1 MTLLRAAARLM
12 LASSFIA
19 NGVSA
24 VRQPDAQVEEAEAIT
39 EKLVP
44 VTQRALPASV
54 ESYLPTDTRTWVRIV
69 GGARIA
75 GGVMLATGLGR
86 RCGASILATSMVPRT
101 VASSPLGTR
110 GAPAPDFFA
119 SISLLGAA
127 ALAALDTEGKP
138 SLAWRR
144 KAKNN
149 ESKSATA
156 DKERAARA
164 SRTAKAKAKRAGK
177 KAARAGAKAKHEAKV
192 AMRRARDAR
201 S

>member
-1 MTLLRAAARLM
+1 MQLT
-12 LASSFIA
+12 
-19 NGVSA
+19 
-24 VRQPDAQVEEAEAIT
+24 
-39 EKLVP
+39 
-44 VTQRALPASV
+44 ALDKP
-54 ESYLPTDTRTWVRIV
+54 P
-69 GGARIA
+69 
-75 GGVMLATGLGR
+75 
-86 RCGASILATSMVPRT
+86 
-101 VASSPLGTR
+101 
-110 GAPAPDFFA
+110 FFA
-119 SISLLGAA
+119 WKAQNTNIGSIGGLLINTEAA
-127 ALAALDTEGKP
+127 ILDTEGKP